1 MQNQK
6 TYSKEKLESFLSK
19 IQKKLNDESEKIT
32 PPNKEAV
39 NNWINELNKNNS
51 DKIEITY
58 NKQCLEEHQQETEE
72 NLINCLKK
80 ENPEVIMKELTEM
93 IEKMAH
99 SKITIPQKEEILTAI
114 ETNYINPKNLIENKI
129 DILQLETI
137 LINLLQKT
145 NEQSLDFDSLNAS
158 LVLSSVLIKKLI
170 RVSTLTTTGIEL
182 PRIEKFANFFTKQIK
197 LLLIYSDFRL
207 RTCLINTIGDITS
220 YMLFCQME
228 GNVIEIITLL
238 FNELKLSAEAVYLE
252 INKVMNQNSKDKEG
266 KENEEK
272 DQKPNS
278 KAQHLSLDSN
288 KNILL
293 EIISRLPID
302 NDIFPQCQQILVD
315 KVAFIYDIIS
325 DNKNNLV
332 ISLLVMSYEILTYY
346 FKMPFYKKRIE
357 NNIEEFKQKYIP
369 RIAAHLITPSPQLRY
384 WIINYLISFNT
395 NFPLKNDEYFIHN
408 ILPLICLNRYLPVD
422 GVKNNSMT
430 LWKTVVEMNGISIIK
445 NNYES
450 FLICYL
456 NELSSISESGKEAAC
471 RCVQE
476 LIMKV
481 YEPTLHKEIVKKHHK
496 DMLQKMIKCAR
507 DPCYNVRESGLISI
521 GYVYG
526 NIKEFIDN
534 DKEIIDDICI
544 LIKEHC
550 FDNIIEVRDA
560 SAFAL
565 RIYGSQKGK
574 LNEDYI
580 SFYIKLLNSV
590 NNSDE
595 INNLYQEIKKEIF
608 TNITIKQDFGF
619 MREVE
624 INEVKDG
631 VIHLIK
637 ELCDDPNN
645 YLYNEFK
652 MTKDNLLMTVIDYLC
667 KNYHNGLSNLNKK
680 TVWEALNVLM
690 LQIDKS
696 EVEFYLDYIID
707 ILLSELENNLNS
719 LSGYQAEKFV
729 STMVQKGISK
739 RMIKGKV
746 REKIKGKSNLVTLFE
761 RLLK

>member
-1 MQNQK
+1 M
-6 TYSKEKLESFLSK
+6 F
-19 IQKKLNDESEKIT
+19 
-32 PPNKEAV
+32 NK
-39 NNWINELNKNNS
+39 
-51 DKIEITY
+51 
-58 NKQCLEEHQQETEE
+58 
-72 NLINCLKK
+72 
-80 ENPEVIMKELTEM
+80 
-93 IEKMAH
+93 
-99 SKITIPQKEEILTAI
+99 
-114 ETNYINPKNLIENKI
+114 
-129 DILQLETI
+129 
-137 LINLLQKT
+137 
-145 NEQSLDFDSLNAS
+145 
-158 LVLSSVLIKKLI
+158 
-170 RVSTLTTTGIEL
+170 
-182 PRIEKFANFFTKQIK
+182 
-197 LLLIYSDFRL
+197 
-207 RTCLINTIGDITS
+207 
-220 YMLFCQME
+220 
-228 GNVIEIITLL
+228 
-238 FNELKLSAEAVYLE
+238 LKLSAEAVYLE

-272 DQKPNS
+272 EQKPNS

-325 DNKNNLV
+325 DNKKNLV

-357 NNIEEFKQKYIP
+357 NNIEEFKEKYIP
-369 RIAAHLITPSPQLRY
+369 RIVAHLITPSPQLRY

-408 ILPLICLNRYLPVD
+408 VLPLICLNRYLPVD

-481 YEPTLHKEIVKKHHK
+481 YEPTLHKEIVKKHYK

-637 ELCDDPNN
+637 ELCDAPNN

-680 TVWEALNVLM
+680 TVWEALSVLM